1 MPQFDVSTYTSQIFW
16 LFVCFFIIYTYTS
29 RVSLGKIRAI
39 LEARWNETEGKK
51 NHAQDLTHEA
61 HQLKAQNEEK
71 VNASKTKAHGKLEEA
86 FKEAAA
92 LTEHRRHEIFGMMLK
107 QYHQAEARI
116 HKRRN
121 EVLLNAEPQAR
132 LLSSS
137 IVERL
142 RLESKPVNVKRTA
155 VKTTVKDTLQ

>member
-1 MPQFDVSTYTSQIFW
+1 MPQFDVSTYASQIFW

-29 RVSLGKIRAI
+29 RVTLGKISAI

-71 VNASKTKAHGKLEEA
+71 VKASKTKAHRRLDTA
-86 FKEAAA
+86 FKETAI
-92 LTEHRRHEIFGMMLK
+92 LTEHRKHEIFSMMLK

-121 EVLLNAEPQAR
+121 EVLLGAEPEAR

-137 IVERL
+137 IVKRL
-142 RLESKPVNVKRTA
+142 RLESTPANARSSVA
-155 VKTTVKDTLQ
+155 KDTLS